1 MRRSHLGQT
10 SNDASR
16 EDMLRFLALGVA
28 GAHVIADVLGSR
40 ERAWRLRRAIL
51 ISPPLFPFAFGRL
64 RASAGVFAT
73 FCAER
78 QLRSVRTACVRR
90 CALAMFGRTHA

>member
-40 ERAWRLRRAIL
+40 ERAWRLRDGAVDDEIEAALKAPFLEPEPL
-51 ISPPLFPFAFGRL
+51 ID
-64 RASAGVFAT
+64 
-73 FCAER
+73 
-78 QLRSVRTACVRR
+78 
-90 CALAMFGRTHA
+90 